1 MSKIIIGLT
10 GRNAAG
16 KGTVAEILKQ
26 KGFIYHSLSDSLRDE
41 LKSLGKKETR
51 ENLINVGNRL
61 RMKGGPSV
69 LAEKM
74 IPKLSPEDNHIV
86 DSIRNPFEVDSLR
99 KNSLSHNFFL
109 LSVDA
114 DSRLR
119 YERLKSRGR
128 VGDSASW
135 EEFVEQE
142 RKEENNSDPN
152 KQQLSKTIRK
162 ADFVMDNSETIN
174 ELESKIEKLLIKL

>member
-1 MSKIIIGLT
+1 LSKVIIGLT
-10 GRNAAG
+10 GRNASG

-41 LKSLGKKETR
+41 LKDLGEDETR

-61 RMKGGPSV
+61 RMEGGPSV
-69 LAEKM
+69 LADKM
-74 IPKLSPEDNHIV
+74 IPKLLPEEYHIV
-86 DSIRNPFEVDSLR
+86 DSIRNPFEVESLR
-99 KNSLSHNFFL
+99 KSTTSHKFYL

-119 YERLKSRGR
+119 YERLRSRGR

-152 KQQLSKTIRK
+152 KQQLSKTISK
-162 ADFVMDNSETIN
+162 ADYVIDNSETIN
-174 ELESKIEKLLIKL
+174 ELESKIKKLLINL